1 MNQPNFKAQA
11 LANSHGRAI
20 EMNDT
25 NLDPDLRAD
34 AALKIAE
41 EEMRLRYAFHKAE
54 GNEGRCEAARVKL
67 LAIRTALHILT
78 YGLDE
83 EPSIKV
89 TSPSG
94 CKVRVTVA

>member
-1 MNQPNFKAQA
+1 MTKPNFKEQA
-11 LANSHGRAI
+11 VANSHGRVI
-20 EMNDT
+20 ELNDT
-25 NLDPDLRAD
+25 NLDADLRAD

-41 EEMRLRYAFHKAE
+41 EEYRLRYAHHKAE
-54 GNEGRCEAARVKL
+54 GNEGRAEAARKKL

-83 EPSIKV
+83 EPVENI

-94 CKVRVTVA
+94 CKIIVKAK

>member
-20 EMNDT
+20 EMNDA

-83 EPSIKV
+83 EPELKV

-94 CKVRVTVA
+94 CKVRVTIA